1 MMRRRTTRRITN
13 TMKMTKMKKMK
24 RTIELEKPASRRMRA
39 ARWGRPC
46 RRHHAALVCLL
57 VDVPVAVER
66 LVDELDIRQRTG
78 LGHLPQHRA
87 GVENLSGA
95 FSGAVIDG
103 RSLMGGR

>member
-1 MMRRRTTRRITN
+1 
-13 TMKMTKMKKMK
+13 MKMTKMKKMK
-24 RTIELEKPASRRMRA
+24 RTIELENPASRRMRA

-46 RRHHAALVCLL
+46 RRHRAALVCLL